1 MPTRKLIVDG
11 KEIEADDGITLLQA
25 CELAGAEIPR
35 FCYHERLSV
44 AGNCRMCLV
53 EWVGAPKPQ
62 ASCALQV
69 RDIMP
74 NKDGTPAKIN
84 TTSPYAR
91 KAREGV
97 MEFLLIN
104 HPLDCPICDQG
115 GECDLQDQAM
125 GYGRAAFHRFNEN
138 KRAVED
144 KYMGPLVATI
154 MTRCIQCTRCVR
166 FATEVAGVPDLG
178 ATGRGEDMEITTY
191 LEKAFASELSG
202 NVVDLCPVGALT
214 SKPYAFNARPWE
226 LRKTESVDVM
236 DALGSAIRIDTR
248 GREVMRILPRTN
260 EDVNEEWISDKARHA
275 CDGLVR
281 QRLDRPYVRVGGKLK
296 PVSWADAFAAIAA
309 KVKDTG
315 PEKMAAIV
323 GDLAAAEE
331 IKALKDLMAA
341 LRVIN
346 LDCRQDGAKIS
357 GGPRQ
362 SYLFNSTIAG
372 VEAADAILLVGANPR
387 WDAPVLNARIR
398 KGWLAT
404 GVKVANI
411 GPAVELTYP
420 AQQLGT
426 DIAVLEQIASGS
438 HDFAKVLTDAKR
450 PMIVLGSG
458 VLARK
463 DGAAIL
469 KLAAKIASD
478 TGMIGPAGT
487 HAEGGWNGFNILHT
501 AASRVAA
508 LDLGFLPGAGGRDVA
523 AIVDGARKGE
533 IDFIYLLGADEID
546 LAHLGRAFVVY
557 QGSHGDAGA
566 HHADVILPGAAY
578 TEKDGIYVNFEGRV
592 QRGRR
597 AAFPPGEAKEDWA
610 ILRALSDVLGVRLP
624 YDDRATLVA
633 AIEKDVTHFATL
645 NDAPVHA
652 DTSAAT
658 WGGVGQSGALD
669 SEPVTAAIEDY
680 YLTNPIARASETM
693 AKCSQELVHGA
704 TKMAAE

>member
-1 MPTRKLIVDG
+1 MPTRKLIIDG
-11 KEIEADDGITLLQA
+11 KEVEAEETIPLLQA
-25 CELAGAEIPR
+25 CEQAGAEIPR

-69 RDIMP
+69 KDIFP

-144 KYMGPLVATI
+144 KYMGPLVKTI
-154 MTRCIQCTRCVR
+154 MTRCIACTRCVR

-178 ATGRGEDMEITTY
+178 ATGRGEDVEITTY

-236 DALGSAIRIDTR
+236 DAQGCNIRVDTR
-248 GREVMRILPRTN
+248 GPQVMRVLPRLN
-260 EDVNEEWISDKARHA
+260 EEVNEEWISDKARHA
-275 CDGLVR
+275 CDGLSR
-281 QRLDRPYVRVGGKLK
+281 QRLDRPYIRVNGKLK
-296 PVSWADAFAAIAA
+296 PASWAEAFAAIAA
-309 KVKDTG
+309 KVKSAAPDR
-315 PEKMAAIV
+315 MAAIV

-331 IKALKDLMAA
+331 IKALKDLMTA
-341 LRVIN
+341 LRVTN
-346 LDCRQDGAKIS
+346 LDCRQDGAKVQA
-357 GGPRQ
+357 GPRQ

-372 VEAADAILLVGANPR
+372 VEAADALLLVGANPR
-387 WDAPVLNARIR
+387 HDAPVLNARIR
-398 KGWLAT
+398 KSWINHGL
-404 GVKVANI
+404 KVANL
-411 GPAVELTYP
+411 GPAVDLTYP
-420 AQQLGT
+420 VEQLGT
-426 DIAVLEQIASGS
+426 DVQVLAAIANGS
-438 HDFAKVLTDAKR
+438 HPFAKVLSEAKR
-450 PMIVLGSG
+450 PMIVLGAG
-458 VLARK
+458 ALTRA

-469 KLAAKIASD
+469 ALAARIAGD

-487 HAEGGWNGFNILHT
+487 PAEGGWNGFNILHT

-508 LDLGFLPGAGGRDVA
+508 LDLGFVPGANGRDVA
-523 AIVDGARKGE
+523 GIVQGAQKGE
-533 IDFIYLLGADEID
+533 IELIYLLGADEFEVD
-546 LAHLGRAFVVY
+546 RLGRAFIIY

-566 HHADVILPGAAY
+566 HHADVVLPGAAY
-578 TEKDGIYVNFEGRV
+578 TEKDGLYANFEGRV

-610 ILRALSDVLGVRLP
+610 ILRALSDVLGHKLP
-624 YDDRATLVA
+624 YDNRAQLVA
-633 AIEKDVTHFATL
+633 AIERAAPHFA
-645 NDAPVHA
+645 DVGIAPVHA

-658 WGGVGQSGALD
+658 WGGIGENGALD
-669 SEPVTAAIEDY
+669 ATVPLKPAIADF
-680 YLTNPIARASETM
+680 YLTNPVARASETM
-693 AKCSQELVHGA
+693 AKCSREFSGGA
-704 TKMAAE
+704 KMAAE